1 MQAEEHRI
9 LLSSSVNTLKLGIY
23 NTQTP
28 RFHGPRLVLIKR
40 HGIGTGP
47 LVSFTRMS
55 VHIGYKDFGAG
66 GLFQ

>member
-9 LLSSSVNTLKLGIY
+9 LLSSSVNTLKLGI
-23 NTQTP
+23 TLK
-28 RFHGPRLVLIKR
+28 RLAFHGPRLVLIKR

-55 VHIGYKDFGAG
+55 VHIGYNDFGAG
-66 GLFQ
+66 GVLQ